1 MAPFLGRAKE
11 TCGTRTARMDFD
23 ALLKRAFDLLLASTL
38 LVLLFPLLS
47 LVSLAIKLDSP
58 GPLFFRTIRVGYGG
72 REFAMLKFRKM
83 KRDSDGPGV
92 TIAGDAR
99 LTRVGRLL
107 VGLRIDE
114 LPQLWHVLTG
124 AMSLI
129 GPRPEDPKFV
139 ELYLGDYAE
148 ILKVRPGITGLS
160 QLAYVDEA
168 SILDPTRP
176 IADYVTRV
184 MPQKTA
190 LDRLYACRRTFGMD
204 LRILSWTVVVISSRR
219 RVAVDRRTG
228 QLGIRRRP
236 AAPGIVSGPAPLVRV
251 RLDQ

>member
-1 MAPFLGRAKE
+1 MAPFLGRANE
-11 TCGTRTARMDFD
+11 RSGARTAHMSFD

-38 LVLLFPLLS
+38 LVLALPLLA

-58 GPLFFRTIRVGYGG
+58 GPLFFRGIRVGYGG

-83 KRDSDGPGV
+83 RRDAEGPGV

-139 ELYLGDYAE
+139 ELCLGDYAE

-160 QLAYVDEA
+160 QLAFVDEA
-168 SILDPTRP
+168 SILEPTRP

-184 MPQKTA
+184 MPQKIA
-190 LDRLYACRRTFGMD
+190 LDRLYAHRRNFGMD
-204 LRILSWTVVVISSRR
+204 LRILFWTAVVIASRR

-228 QLGIRRRP
+228 RLGIRRRP
-236 AAPGIVSGPAPLVRV
+236 AAPAIASGPALVRIP
-251 RLDQ
+251 LDQ